1 VEHELIL
8 GELKDLSCWAFNVCS
23 SPRIC
28 HKCVKSSQCVGV
40 VKTEGSQSS
49 FVWRQSGRSFKL
61 KTFERKKMFAWG
73 WSRAIINVHVSVD
86 NAADSWPDCTRRF
99 AVLFLYLGG
108 ICIRLLQC
116 LYTAKY
122 YLQYSCTY
130 KYELCLMALC
140 SVSGRY

>member
-1 VEHELIL
+1 MEHELIL

-61 KTFERKKMFAWG
+61 KTFEREKMFAWG

-86 NAADSWPDCTRRF
+86 NAADSWPDCLQVTFRCAIF
-99 AVLFLYLGG
+99 VFWWYLYPLATVLVH
-108 ICIRLLQC
+108 C
-116 LYTAKY
+116 
-122 YLQYSCTY
+122 
-130 KYELCLMALC
+130 
-140 SVSGRY
+140 